1 MLNRTVAGT
10 FPFYLLL
17 SKFLL
22 TSTLYSELYQAPW
35 GSKRKDRRRFAIRLG
50 RVLRRDRHQLKAV
63 CTQCQW
69 VRLREE
75 PHGSKASQ
83 GEGFRG
89 FMEEGDSDLDN
100 RGEKTG
106 EGIPH

>member
-1 MLNRTVAGT
+1 MLSRTVAGT

-22 TSTLYSELYQAPW
+22 TSTLYSELRRAPW
-35 GSKRKDRRRFAIRLG
+35 GSKRKDRCGLAIMLG
-50 RVLRRDRHQLKAV
+50 RLWRRDRHQHKAV
-63 CTQCQW
+63 CTSAQW
-69 VRLREE
+69 VRQRESLR
-75 PHGSKASQ
+75 GARLLR
-83 GEGFRG
+83 GGFRG

-100 RGEKTG
+100 RGERTG

>member
-63 CTQCQW
+63 CTQCPVGEAERGASREQGFSGGRFQ
-69 VRLREE
+69 RLYGGGGLRF
-75 PHGSKASQ
+75 G
-83 GEGFRG
+83 
-89 FMEEGDSDLDN
+89 
-100 RGEKTG
+100 
-106 EGIPH
+106 